1 MKITRG
7 ILGVVLVA
15 LVSSL
20 NGDVVSAQVTTAK
33 ATKPVKT
40 AFAAVK
46 NNSPVSVSLNG
57 GAAKKGQSKTFLP
70 VSTHTAIAMGM
81 VLAFNSGV
89 INGACLSGMLAEG
102 TKQATAAVTGAWT
115 NSALGMARGASSQFA
130 LNAKCILSYMGGS
143 LISGLAVPNPT
154 TFSLDVA
161 GSLPLFG
168 LASGLLVAAA
178 ALAGEK
184 NTNYLFLCCIANG
197 ISNSLTSTLTAN
209 LCRSAHFSGITS
221 DIGTFAGQVLRGNKT
236 NLLKLKTFALLA
248 ACFWA
253 GGFFSYG
260 LTESFGNVVLEG
272 SALVHL
278 VFALYLGLKLFKI
291 V

>member
-1 MKITRG
+1 MKVANG
-7 ILGVVLVA
+7 ILSAVLLA
-15 LVSSL
+15 LLSSL
-20 NGDVVSAQVTTAK
+20 NGVAA
-33 ATKPVKT
+33 AP
-40 AFAAVK
+40 AAVSTPAK
-46 NNSPVSVSLNG
+46 NAFQAVKSNTPISVSFG
-57 GAAKKGQSKTFLP
+57 GAEKKKIPSKTFLP
-70 VSTHTAIAMGM
+70 VSTKTAVAMGM

-89 INGACLSGMLAEG
+89 INGACLSGLLAEG

-115 NSALGMARGASSQFA
+115 NSALGMAQGATAQFA
-130 LNAKCILSYMGGS
+130 LNAKCILSYMSGSMIGG
-143 LISGLAVPNPT
+143 LMVPSPT
-154 TFSLDVA
+154 TFKLDVA
-161 GSLPLFG
+161 GSLPLFA

-178 ALAGEK
+178 SLADAK
-184 NTNYLFLCCIANG
+184 NINYLFLCLIANG
-197 ISNSLTSTLTAN
+197 ISNSMTSTLTAN

-221 DIGTFAGQVLRGNKT
+221 DIGTFLGQVLRGNKT

-253 GGFFSYG
+253 GGYVSYG

-278 VFALYLGLKLFKI
+278 VFALFLGLKTFGI